1 MAAASQTLRQIA
13 IDQPSAI
20 DVFDRMGVEYCCK
33 GWKTLQDACSEIAIS
48 VKDVVRA
55 LDQAASGDRVSNSRF
70 KNKTLE
76 FLILRELGNQHAR
89 VKEEIPVL
97 QAIAATVA
105 DRYRSRHPELAVIE
119 ELLQKLS
126 LELTTHLA
134 EEEVTLFPALL
145 ELELAYMGESPILG
159 YPKRVRNILKS
170 MSQQH
175 DSSSA
180 TLRQIRV
187 ASNSF
192 CPPSRAVASHREF
205 YDRLQKFFRALHRDF
220 HIENN
225 ILFPQAAQM
234 EAEIFRGS
242 RFSRSDSLNAP

>member
-1 MAAASQTLRQIA
+1 MAAASQTVRQIA

-20 DVFDRMGVEYCCK
+20 DVFERMGIEYCCK
-33 GWKTLQDACSEIAIS
+33 GWQTLQDACSEIAVS

-55 LDQAASGDRVSNSRF
+55 LDQAAAGDRVGTSRF
-70 KNKTLE
+70 ENKTFE
-76 FLILRELGNQHAR
+76 FLILRVLRNQHGR
-89 VKEEIPVL
+89 VKEEFQVL
-97 QAIAATVA
+97 QRIAATVA
-105 DRYRSRHPELAVIE
+105 DRYGARHPELGVID

-134 EEEVTLFPALL
+134 EEEGTLFPALL
-145 ELELAYMGESPILG
+145 ELELAYLGESPILG
-159 YPKRVRNILKS
+159 YPKRVRSILKS

-175 DSSSA
+175 DTSSV
-180 TLRQIRV
+180 TLRQIRA
-187 ASNSF
+187 ASHSF
-192 CPPSRAVASHREF
+192 CPRERVAVPYREF
-205 YDRLQKFFRALHRDF
+205 YDRLEGFFRALHRDF

-242 RFSRSDSLNAP
+242 RFSRN

>member
-1 MAAASQTLRQIA
+1 MAAASHTVRQIA

-20 DVFDRMGVEYCCK
+20 DVFDRMGIEYCCN

-55 LDQAASGDRVSNSRF
+55 LDQAAAGDRAGNSRF
-70 KNKTLE
+70 ESKTFE
-76 FLILRELGNQHAR
+76 FLILRVLRNQHGR
-89 VKEEIPVL
+89 VREELPVL
-97 QAIAATVA
+97 QGIAATEA
-105 DRYRSRHPELAVIE
+105 DHYRARHPELAVID

-145 ELELAYMGESPILG
+145 ELELAYLGESPILG

-175 DSSSA
+175 VTSSV
-180 TLRQIRV
+180 TLRQIRA
-187 ASNSF
+187 ASQSF
-192 CPPSRAVASHREF
+192 CPPSRAAAPYREF
-205 YDRLQKFFRALHRDF
+205 YDRLQKFFRELHRDF
-220 HIENN
+220 HMENN

-242 RFSRSDSLNAP
+242 RFSRS